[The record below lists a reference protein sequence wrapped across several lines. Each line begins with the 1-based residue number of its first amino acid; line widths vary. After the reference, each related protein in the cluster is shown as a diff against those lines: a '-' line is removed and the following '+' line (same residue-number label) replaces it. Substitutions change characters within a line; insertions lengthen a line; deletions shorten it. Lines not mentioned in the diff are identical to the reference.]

1 MQAEIM
7 SLRSGQWLQVIRE
20 QAQSGQTAEQWCRVH
35 RTARSTYYRWKKAL
49 REALL
54 AQMETE
60 SEGGTLAVTTTSP
73 ENEPQFATLVVLEA
87 ARNKAH
93 ATNPGHADKA
103 AIIQIRIRETDIE
116 VLERVEAGHL
126 EMVLK
131 AVQNARTIL

>member
-1 MQAEIM
+1 M
-7 SLRSGQWLQVIRE
+7 
-20 QAQSGQTAEQWCRVH
+20 
-35 RTARSTYYRWKKAL
+35 
-49 REALL
+49 